1 MSIHTEGKAHHLI
14 YPLHRSQAHNRIKFT
29 FFRYMKNSLHAHS
42 IFCCYNELTIK
53 LKENIQMFKKTS
65 IAITVALLVSA
76 CGSTD
81 KTVANA
87 SATSIEKTK
96 ISAATAQDVSESEKV
111 NAFFERIFEESVAR
125 SPESLTFLG
134 RKDRGDEWNDLSQAY
149 ADESLEITKKNLAE
163 LKSFDKSKLDEAT
176 ALSYDLLVQSLEEEI
191 ADSKWRLY
199 NYPVNQM
206 FGKHSGVVSMM
217 INQHRVNDLKDAE
230 NYIARLNGVKAHFD
244 QLIEGIEAR
253 TAANIIPPKFV
264 FPHVIRDSKNIIK
277 GAPFDDGEPSALL
290 ADFTKKITALANKED
305 SGISAEKQAE
315 LISQATDALI
325 NSVQPAYENLVAH
338 LTELETKATTDDGVW
353 KWKDGDEFFNVALK
367 RTTTTDLSADEIH
380 EIGLKEVA
388 RIHDEMRVIKDKVN
402 FDGDLKAFMAF
413 MRDDEQ
419 FYYANDEEGR
429 ARYLREAT
437 ALIDGM
443 KPKLDDMFITK
454 PKADLNVK
462 AVEAFREQSAGKAF
476 YQRPSEDGT
485 RPGLYYANL
494 YDMKAM
500 PTYQMEAL
508 AYHEGIPGHHMQL
521 AIQQELKGIPK
532 FRKFGGY
539 TAYIEGWGL
548 YSEYLPKEF
557 GAYKDPYSDFGRL
570 AMELWRA
577 CRLVVDTGIHAKK
590 WTREEGIA
598 YYTENTPNAVSDG
611 VKMVERHIVMPSQAT
626 AYKIG
631 MLKILEL
638 REAAKETLGEKFDIR
653 EYHDEILKYGPLPL
667 NVVEAKVDAWVAS
680 KL

>member
-1 MSIHTEGKAHHLI
+1 M
-14 YPLHRSQAHNRIKFT
+14 
-29 FFRYMKNSLHAHS
+29 
-42 IFCCYNELTIK
+42 
-53 LKENIQMFKKTS
+53 LKQTS
-65 IAITVALLVSA
+65 VAIAVALLLSA
-76 CGSTD
+76 CNSAEEPVTQAPSAPESS
-81 KTVANA
+81 KLETVVEPQ
-87 SATSIEKTK
+87 I
-96 ISAATAQDVSESEKV
+96 SESEKV

-134 RKDRGDEWNDLSQAY
+134 RKDRADEWNDLSKAY
-149 ADESLEITKKNLAE
+149 ADESLEITKTQLAE
-163 LKSFDKSKLDEAT
+163 LKAFDKSKLDADT
-176 ALSYDLLVQSLEEEI
+176 ALSYDLLMQSMEEDI
-191 ADSKWRLY
+191 ADNKWRLY

-217 INQHRVNDLKDAE
+217 INQHRVNDIKDAE
-230 NYIARLNGVKAHFD
+230 NYIARLNGVKGYFD
-244 QLIEGIEAR
+244 QLIDGIEAR

-290 ADFTKKITALANKED
+290 ADFSKKIDALAAQEGSD
-305 SGISAEKQAE
+305 ISDKKKAE
-315 LISQATDALI
+315 LIAAATDALT
-325 NSVQPAYENLVAH
+325 NSVKPAYEKLVSH
-338 LTELETKATTDDGVW
+338 LTELEKKATTDDGIW
-353 KWKDGDEFFNVALK
+353 KWKDGNEYYNVALK
-367 RTTTTDLSADEIH
+367 RTTTTDLSADKIH
-380 EIGLKEVA
+380 EIGLSEVA
-388 RIHDEMRVIKDKVN
+388 RIHNEMRVIKDKVN
-402 FDGDLKAFMAF
+402 FKGDLQAFMKF

-419 FYYANDEEGR
+419 FYYPNTKEGKD
-429 ARYLREAT
+429 RYLSEAT
-437 ALIDGM
+437 ALINTM
-443 KPKLDDMFITK
+443 KGKLDGMFITK
-454 PKADLNVK
+454 PKAELNVK

-548 YSEYLPKEF
+548 YSEFLPKEF
-557 GAYKDPYSDFGRL
+557 GAYQDPYSDFGRL
-570 AMELWRA
+570 SMELWRA

-598 YYTENTPNAVSDG
+598 YYTNNTPNAVSDG

-638 REAAKETLGEKFDIR
+638 RKAAKEKLGDKFDIR
-653 EYHDEILKYGPLPL
+653 EYHDEVLKYGPLPL

-680 KL
+680 KLAS